1 MQPAQ
6 ADEDE
11 AGGTDVQPAQADED
25 EPGGTDVQQV
35 QAHQHIRPSTAESM
49 KTADPKRNKTDPNSH
64 YSSDGHDSSS
74 NSIKSCKS
82 ILSTESFDS
91 NGLNEKYS
99 KLHVESDSDISEKS
113 PLTANVKN
121 QTKAIIK
128 GNPSISKG
136 HTIMVS
142 KQNNKAPY
150 RPLKKR

>member
-1 MQPAQ
+1 
-6 ADEDE
+6 
-11 AGGTDVQPAQADED
+11 
-25 EPGGTDVQQV
+25 
-35 QAHQHIRPSTAESM
+35 M
-49 KTADPKRNKTDPNSH
+49 KAADPKWNKTDPNSH
-64 YSSDGHDSSS
+64 SSSDGHDSSS

-91 NGLNEKYS
+91 NGLNGLNEKYS

-128 GNPSISKG
+128 GDRSISKG